1 MKRGSV
7 SAIINLVEP
16 WEALEPLTTS
26 RPVGTLPFGGRY
38 RLMDFPLS
46 SVINAGIQNVMVT
59 APRSGRSVA
68 DHLRSGRDWNLDT
81 IRGGLFTYPYNDL
94 KLVSPEKKATLIHH
108 YYDNT
113 ILFLKRSHSEYSVV
127 MSTRNVGNIDLK
139 ALIRYHEERDNPVTT
154 VYKSVDPQTLTPA
167 NTILQLTDKG
177 MATAVVPAG
186 KAKLKATT
194 KKAAKNMDIYLM
206 STVDLIDILQE
217 ANRRGD
223 LISLEELMKQAV
235 IQHNANAFEYTGFY
249 ANIHDLASY
258 YAANMAILDEDN
270 FRALFYSSRRIYTK
284 VKNEIPTFFA
294 QGSQFRA
301 SLCGTGG
308 YIEGQVDHSVIFRNV
323 LINRG
328 SQIKDAVIMQGT
340 RIGAG
345 TKIEHVVIDKNV
357 VIGPNLVLKGRPDQP
372 LVISK
377 GQHIFQQAE
386 VVSSD

>member
-154 VYKSVDPQTLTPA
+154 VYKSVDPQTLAPA

-186 KAKLKATT
+186 KAKLKAAT

-345 TKIEHVVIDKNV
+345 TKVEHVVIDKNV